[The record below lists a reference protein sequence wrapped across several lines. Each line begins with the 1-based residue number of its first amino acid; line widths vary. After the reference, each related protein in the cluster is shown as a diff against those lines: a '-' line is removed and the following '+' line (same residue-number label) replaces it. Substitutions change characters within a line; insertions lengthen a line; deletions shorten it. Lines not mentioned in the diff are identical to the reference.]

1 MNRRYAGNVY
11 DGREKSRKAVP
22 PSSNPLIGVGTA
34 HRATSQSVSNS
45 TMNSQNRGRSLS
57 TVSTASSRASER
69 RVMGIIDIDEDEDE
83 FEELDEERR
92 VDGEYPRLL
101 TPLTRYPTPSS
112 KSRQSTSNRAVI
124 QSRSPVNDESKRFIE
139 LERRVRV
146 AEGKANTEQRTR
158 EMIEREVRDL
168 QSSLYA
174 PIYSGGRKSKGRPGE
189 DDDLDEYLLQYAIK
203 QSRAVDVSDGEIEL
217 EDHMLRY
224 VIKKSKDGMCSV
236 THISYKQTI

>member
-1 MNRRYAGNVY
+1 
-11 DGREKSRKAVP
+11 
-22 PSSNPLIGVGTA
+22 
-34 HRATSQSVSNS
+34 
-45 TMNSQNRGRSLS
+45 MNSDNRGRSLS

-92 VDGEYPRLL
+92 IDGEYPRLL
-101 TPLTRYPTPSS
+101 TPLTRYPRPSS

-124 QSRSPVNDESKRFIE
+124 QSRSPVNDETKRIIE

-146 AEGKANTEQRTR
+146 AERKANTEQRSR

-174 PIYSGGRKSKGRPGE
+174 PMDHGGGKRKERPEE

-203 QSRAVDVSDGEIEL
+203 QSRTVGGDDGEAEL

-224 VIKKSKDGMCSV
+224 AIEKSRDGMSSV